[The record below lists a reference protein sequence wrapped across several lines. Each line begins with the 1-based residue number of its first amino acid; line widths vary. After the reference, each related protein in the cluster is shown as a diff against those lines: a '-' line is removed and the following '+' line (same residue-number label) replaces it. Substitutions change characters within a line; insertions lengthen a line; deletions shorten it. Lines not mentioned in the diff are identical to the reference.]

1 MSVTDSLGDIAFFE
15 SPEDIV
21 FNSSSDMFL
30 IQLVTVFDPSNNIV
44 SDSPGDTVFG
54 SSRDMVFESSSD
66 IVFDSPSDMVFNS
79 PGDRVIWFIQ

>member
-30 IQLVTVFDPSNNIV
+30 IQLVTVFDSSNNMV
-44 SDSPGDTVFG
+44 SDSPGDIIFDLPSDMAFDSPGDIVFG
-54 SSRDMVFESSSD
+54 SSSD
-66 IVFDSPSDMVFNS
+66 VVSDSP
-79 PGDRVIWFIQ
+79 GEYL